1 MRLDR
6 DWSDLAFTCKNCYV
20 GMRQDAENCFKERL
34 NRLSRA
40 SHRANARCTGMRIL
54 ALYRY
59 CYNADVVKAIF
70 SIQHV
75 FLERQR
81 ITIAIG
87 GGITGFKDTTSS
99 ANLDHLTHIL
109 AVDVKMCRF
118 MIGWGT
124 LRMLDVLLRVMMFG
138 RRERCLLRALMAI
151 LLRRS

>member
-40 SHRANARCTGMRIL
+40 SHRANARCT
-54 ALYRY
+54 
-59 CYNADVVKAIF
+59 VKAII

-75 FLERQR
+75 FLARQR

-109 AVDVKMCRF
+109 AVDVKMCRLIMSPF
-118 MIGWGT
+118 AKDIPRHCYVGSVILVYRP
-124 LRMLDVLLRVMMFG
+124 LRELESIASAFSDRQPKVQVD
-138 RRERCLLRALMAI
+138 
-151 LLRRS
+151 